1 MSSVR
6 GLEGKNVFNEVQ
18 MPALRENLVSE
29 DGKPSKMS
37 SVFLPPLEEREGKQ
51 MPGAKVKIISDAV
64 YRVLPRQFQITAEFL
79 EKEGLVQID
88 RKVPVN
94 EDEK

>member
-1 MSSVR
+1 
-6 GLEGKNVFNEVQ
+6 
-18 MPALRENLVSE
+18 MPALWESMVSE
-29 DGKPSKMS
+29 DGKTSKMS
-37 SVFLPPLEEREGKQ
+37 SVFLPPLEEREGEQ

-88 RKVPVN
+88 RKIPV
-94 EDEK
+94 DGDGK

>member
-1 MSSVR
+1 
-6 GLEGKNVFNEVQ
+6 
-18 MPALRENLVSE
+18 
-29 DGKPSKMS
+29 
-37 SVFLPPLEEREGKQ
+37 

-79 EKEGLVQID
+79 EREGLVQID

-94 EDEK
+94 EDGK